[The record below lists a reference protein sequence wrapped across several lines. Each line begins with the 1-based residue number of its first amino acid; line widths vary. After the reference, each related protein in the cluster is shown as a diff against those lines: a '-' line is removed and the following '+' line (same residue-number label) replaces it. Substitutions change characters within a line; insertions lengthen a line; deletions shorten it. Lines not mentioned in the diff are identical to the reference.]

1 VAALRRIGC
10 LLVPRFAAA
19 AAVRAEPALASRP
32 LAVLD
37 DARPARMVIEASP
50 EARALG
56 VAPGMTEAAAQARPG
71 GVICRER
78 VPAHEA
84 AAQQALLEVGVV
96 HSPRVEEAGP
106 GEVYLDVAGLGALFG
121 DEPALA
127 RRLVQ
132 RARDAR
138 LPTRVGLAG
147 SRVAARLAARRA
159 AELACIPP
167 DADALH
173 LRPAPIALLDLSL
186 EMARRFARWGIRT
199 LGELADLPGRDLY
212 ERLGPEGARLQ
223 ALARGEDPRPLDP
236 WRPPPRFEE
245 TRELDW
251 ALDNLEPLFGLF
263 TECAEGLCA
272 RLAAQALAADRF
284 EWSCRLTARPG
295 ETPRTVDG
303 AFVPPV
309 PTHEARAVMAVL
321 RATLTAEPPPAAV
334 TALTL
339 RAQPVRVPAS
349 QEPLDGD
356 RRPSPRTLAETVA
369 RVIALVG
376 PGNLGVPVLL
386 DTHRPGALRL
396 EALQVPSSP
405 LPSPPGGRGTETFP
419 SLPAAGEGGTLAL
432 RRCRPPRPAQVRLI
446 GGRPVHL
453 RAAGL
458 AGPIVASAGPWRSS
472 GDWWLESRW
481 ASDEWDVELADGTL
495 GRLAH
500 DGSAWVLEGIYD

>member
-1 VAALRRIGC
+1 MASLRRIGC

-19 AAVRAEPALASRP
+19 AAVRVEPALAGRP

-37 DARPARMVIEASP
+37 GARPGRLVIEASA

-56 VAPGMTEAAAQARPG
+56 VLPGMTEAAAQARPG
-71 GVICRER
+71 EVICRER

-127 RRLVQ
+127 RRMAA
-132 RARDAR
+132 RARVAG
-138 LPTRVGLAG
+138 LHARVGIAG

-159 AELACIPP
+159 EECVCVPP
-167 DADALH
+167 GADAAH
-173 LRPAPIALLDLSL
+173 LRAAPIALLDLSL
-186 EMARRFARWGIRT
+186 EMAQRFARWGIRT
-199 LGELADLPGRDLY
+199 LGELADLPGRDLA
-212 ERLGPEGARLQ
+212 ERLGTEGSRLQ
-223 ALARGEDPRPLDP
+223 ALARGEDLRPLDP

-263 TECAEGLCA
+263 AECAERLCA
-272 RLAAQALAADRF
+272 RLEAQALAADRF
-284 EWSCRLTARPG
+284 EWSCRLVTRVGETAR
-295 ETPRTVDG
+295 TVEG

-321 RATLTAEPPPAAV
+321 RATLAAEPPPAPV
-334 TALTL
+334 TALAL
-339 RAQPVRVPAS
+339 RAQPVRVSAS

-356 RRPSPRTLAETVA
+356 GRPSPRTLAETVA

-386 DTHRPGALRL
+386 DSHRPDSLRL
-396 EALQVPSSP
+396 EPLNAAALLNQAKS
-405 LPSPPGGRGTETFP
+405 TD
-419 SLPAAGEGGTLAL
+419 GEGARGTLAL

-472 GDWWLESRW
+472 GEWWLENRW
-481 ASDEWDVELADGTL
+481 ASDEWDVELTDGTL